1 MHTGDTKQSIS
12 YLPATGKE
20 MSLQSAA
27 EEKRLR
33 ENSID
38 ASVLFL
44 LWTLAVVTPYAD
56 QTRLDVGTC

>member
-1 MHTGDTKQSIS
+1 MS

-33 ENSID
+33 ENGID
-38 ASVLFL
+38 ASVLFYFGH
-44 LWTLAVVTPYAD
+44 WQWYTLH
-56 QTRLDVGTC
+56 

>member
-1 MHTGDTKQSIS
+1 MHTGDTKQSIG

-33 ENSID
+33 EDNME
-38 ASVLFL
+38 ATVLSFFGHWL
-44 LWTLAVVTPYAD
+44 CLHLT
-56 QTRLDVGTC
+56 

>member
-1 MHTGDTKQSIS
+1 MHTGDTKQSMS

-33 ENSID
+33 EDFID
-38 ASVLFL
+38 ASVLSYFEH
-44 LWTLAVVTPYAD
+44 WQWYTLH
-56 QTRLDVGTC
+56 